1 MTAQFVDFS
10 KKLKEVQESG
20 LELMLAMGSKSTTI
34 DFEEL
39 IREVRAVNLEILEE
53 DRQDIATGCL
63 SKQ

>member
-10 KKLKEVQESG
+10 KKLKEVQEAG

-34 DFEEL
+34 DFEDL

-53 DRQDIATGCL
+53 DRQDIATGC
-63 SKQ
+63 K

>member
-10 KKLKEVQESG
+10 KNLKEVQEAG

-39 IREVRAVNLEILEE
+39 IREVRAVNLEILEV
-53 DRQDIATGCL
+53 DRQDIATGC
-63 SKQ
+63 K

>member
-10 KKLKEVQESG
+10 KKLKEVQEAG
-20 LELMLAMGSKSTTI
+20 LELMLAMGSNSTTI

-53 DRQDIATGCL
+53 DRQDIATGC
-63 SKQ
+63 K

>member
-10 KKLKEVQESG
+10 KKLKEVQEAG

-39 IREVRAVNLEILEE
+39 IRGVRAVNLEILEE
-53 DRQDIATGCL
+53 DRQDIATGC
-63 SKQ
+63 K

>member
-10 KKLKEVQESG
+10 KKLKEVQEAG
-20 LELMLAMGSKSTTI
+20 LELMIAMGSKSTTV

-53 DRQDIATGCL
+53 DRQDIATGC
-63 SKQ
+63 K

>member
-10 KKLKEVQESG
+10 KKLKEVQEAG

-53 DRQDIATGCL
+53 DRQDIATGC
-63 SKQ
+63 K

>member
-1 MTAQFVDFS
+1 MTDQFVDFS
-10 KKLKEVQESG
+10 KKLKEVQEAG

-53 DRQDIATGCL
+53 DRQDIATGC
-63 SKQ
+63 K

>member
-10 KKLKEVQESG
+10 KKLKEVQEAG

-39 IREVRAVNLEILEE
+39 IREVRVVNLEILEE
-53 DRQDIATGCL
+53 DRHDIATGC
-63 SKQ
+63 K

>member
-10 KKLKEVQESG
+10 KKLKEVQEAG
-20 LELMLAMGSKSTTI
+20 FELILAMGSKSTTI

-53 DRQDIATGCL
+53 DRQDIATGC
-63 SKQ
+63 K